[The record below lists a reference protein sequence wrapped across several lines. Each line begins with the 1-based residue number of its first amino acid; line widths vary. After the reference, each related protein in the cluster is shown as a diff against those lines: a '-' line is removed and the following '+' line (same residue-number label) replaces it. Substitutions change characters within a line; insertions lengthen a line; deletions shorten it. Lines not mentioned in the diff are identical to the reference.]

1 MAAIIIKW
9 LIVLFAV
16 FNAGYMTFDG
26 ARALIT
32 GDYIRPS
39 TGEYAGK
46 LGPWS
51 NLVKMIGI
59 DPESTL
65 MKSIFLVLGIIW
77 FAVIICFILD
87 LDWSHN
93 AMIILSILTLWYL
106 IPGTIIC
113 LVQIILLFVLKYLNK

>member
-9 LIVLFAV
+9 LIVIFAL

-32 GDYIRPS
+32 GDYLRPS
-39 TGEYAGK
+39 SGEYAGQ

-51 NLVKMIGI
+51 KLVTMIGI

-65 MKSIFLVLGIIW
+65 MKIIFLIFGIIW
-77 FAVIICFILD
+77 FGVIICFIMD
-87 LDWSHN
+87 YSWSHS
-93 AMIILSILTLWYL
+93 AMIILSIVTLWYL
-106 IPGTIIC
+106 FTGTVICII
-113 LVQIILLFVLKYLNK
+113 QIILLVVLKYLR